1 LLPTLW
7 DENAEIQVMSLPR
20 QVYAELERIVGPDY
34 ISDREY
40 ILAGLRHPMP
50 STPVKPHSP
59 AAVLLP
65 ATAEEIQQIVKVCNQ
80 HGLKFIATVSSLIGF
95 AYPTAPNTVILH
107 LKRMNR
113 IVEIN
118 RTDRYA
124 VIEPGVRHGQLKT
137 ELMKAGLSY
146 PVAAVGPGGSVLV
159 NFACSSG
166 DNHNQ
171 HGASRT
177 NRYILG
183 VEWVLPSGELI
194 RLGSL
199 ANEAGWFC
207 ADGPGP
213 SLRGLIKGYAGPF
226 GGFGVITRIAIGLD
240 EWRGPAVMPT
250 EGRSPDYKIRL
261 PNDRHKV
268 FIFKFPTLDQLRNAM
283 IEIGKAE
290 IGQAVLKYFNA
301 TAALLATQSAN
312 DFWELWESGLFQREL
327 SMPLYVYLATNSPE
341 EMAYEEAVLRDIVA
355 ETGGAEVDPVISRI
369 YENNMDFFILVG
381 FLQRVLRLGG
391 AWAPAKLSA
400 DSVHHMFEVAKAIP
414 EFLNEF
420 TAKRLILDAPD
431 NFQII
436 SMEYGHL
443 AHIELLFLW
452 ERNTPGWG
460 EIPIQVMARSQET
473 EIRHG
478 HHATMPPR
486 SMPLLKTLGPL
497 YSNCHIWSEKIREA
511 FGAGR

>member
-1 LLPTLW
+1 
-7 DENAEIQVMSLPR
+7 MRLPR
-20 QVYAELERIVGPDY
+20 EIYAEFEKIVGPGN

-40 ILAGLRHPMP
+40 ILAGLRHAMP
-50 STPVKPHSP
+50 HSPVKPPSP

-65 ATAEEIQQIVKVCNQ
+65 GSAEEIQQIVHVCNR
-80 HGLKFIATVSSLIGF
+80 HGLKFIPTVSSLISF
-95 AYPTAPNTVILH
+95 AYPTEPGTIILQ

-118 RTDRYA
+118 REDRYA
-124 VIEPGVRHGQLKT
+124 VIEPGVRHGQLKS
-137 ELMKAGLSY
+137 ELMKVGLSY
-146 PVAAVGPGGSVLV
+146 PVAAVGPGGSALV

-166 DNHNQ
+166 DNHTQ

-183 VEWVLPSGELI
+183 IEWVLPSGELI

-199 ANEAGWFC
+199 ANKAGWFC

-213 SLRGLIKGYAGPF
+213 SLRGLVKGYAGAF

-240 EWRGPAVMPT
+240 EWKGPAVMPV
-250 EGRSPDYKIRL
+250 EGRSPDYQIRL
-261 PNDRHKV
+261 PGDCHKV
-268 FIFKFPTLDQLRNAM
+268 FIFKFPHLDGLRDAM

-290 IGQAVLKYFNA
+290 IGHAVLKYFNA
-301 TAALLATQSAN
+301 SAALLATQSAN
-312 DFWELWESGLFQREL
+312 DFWHLWESGLFQREL
-327 SMPLYVYLATNSPE
+327 ARPLYVYLATHSPE
-341 EMAYEEAVLRDIVA
+341 EMAYEEAVLHDIIA
-355 ETGGAEVDPVISRI
+355 ETGGEEVDPAIRAL

-391 AWAPAKLSA
+391 AWAPTKLSA
-400 DSVHHMFEVAKAIP
+400 DSVPHMFEAAKAIL
-414 EFLNEF
+414 EFLSEF
-420 TAKRLILDAPD
+420 IEKGLIFDAPD

-452 ERNTPGWG
+452 ERNQPGWG
-460 EIPIQVMARSQET
+460 EIPMQVMARSHET

-486 SMPLLKTLGPL
+486 SMPALRKLGPL
-497 YSNCHIWSEKIREA
+497 YSNCQIWSEKIRQA
-511 FGAGR
+511 FGSVR

>member
-1 LLPTLW
+1 
-7 DENAEIQVMSLPR
+7 MSLPKD
-20 QVYAELERIVGPDY
+20 VYAELEGIVGPEY

-40 ILAGLRHPMP
+40 ILAAMRHAMP
-50 STPVKPHSP
+50 SSPVKPPSP

-65 ATAEEIQQIVKVCNQ
+65 GSAEEIQQIVKVCNR
-80 HGLKFIATVSSLIGF
+80 HGLKFIPTVSSLIGF
-95 AYPTAPNTVILH
+95 AYPTGPNTIILQ

-113 IVEIN
+113 ITEIN
-118 RTDRYA
+118 RADRYA

-137 ELMKAGLSY
+137 ELMKYGLSY

-159 NFACSSG
+159 NFASSSG

-199 ANEAGWFC
+199 ANDAGWFC
-207 ADGPGP
+207 GDGPGP
-213 SLRGLIKGYAGPF
+213 SLRGLLKGYAGPF

-240 EWRGPAVMPT
+240 EWRGPAEMPT
-250 EGRSPDYKIRL
+250 EGRSPDYQIRL
-261 PNDRHKV
+261 PKDRHKV
-268 FIFKFPTLDQLRNAM
+268 FIFRFPTLDQLRDAM

-312 DFWELWESGLFQREL
+312 HFWDLWDSGLFQREL
-327 SMPLYVYLATNSPE
+327 AKPLYVYLATHSAE
-341 EMAYEEAVLRDIVA
+341 EMAYEEAVLREIIA
-355 ETGGAEVDPVISRI
+355 ETGGEDVDPAIRAI

-391 AWAPAKLSA
+391 AWAPTKLSA
-400 DSVHHMFEVAKAIP
+400 DSIHHMFEVGKTIP
-414 EFLNEF
+414 EFLTDF
-420 TAKRLILDAPD
+420 IDKGLIFDAPD

-452 ERNTPGWG
+452 ERNQPDWG
-460 EIPIQVMARSQET
+460 DIPMQVMARSHET

-486 SMPLLKTLGPL
+486 SKPMLEKLGPL
-497 YSNCHIWSEKIREA
+497 YSDCHVWSTKIAEA
-511 FGAGR
+511 FGARK

>member
-1 LLPTLW
+1 
-7 DENAEIQVMSLPR
+7 MSLPR

-65 ATAEEIQQIVKVCNQ
+65 ATAEEIQQIVRVCNQ

-95 AYPTAPNTVILH
+95 AYPTTPNTVILH

-124 VIEPGVRHGQLKT
+124 VIEPGVRHGQLRT

-268 FIFKFPTLDQLRNAM
+268 FIFKFPTLDQLRDAM
-283 IEIGKAE
+283 TEIGKAE

-355 ETGGAEVDPVISRI
+355 ETGGVEVDPVIRAI

-400 DSVHHMFEVAKAIP
+400 DSVHHMFEVGKAIP

-460 EIPIQVMARSQET
+460 EIPMQVMARSHET

-478 HHATMPPR
+478 HHSTMPPR
-486 SMPLLKTLGPL
+486 SMPMLEALGPL

>member
-1 LLPTLW
+1 
-7 DENAEIQVMSLPR
+7 MSLPR

-261 PNDRHKV
+261 PNDRHRV

>member
-1 LLPTLW
+1 
-7 DENAEIQVMSLPR
+7 MSLPKD
-20 QVYAELERIVGPDY
+20 VYAELERIVGPDY

-50 STPVKPHSP
+50 SSPVKPPSP

-65 ATAEEIQQIVKVCNQ
+65 GTAEEIRQIVKVCNQ
-80 HGLKFIATVSSLIGF
+80 QGLTFIPTVSSLIGF
-95 AYPTAPNTVILH
+95 AYPTAPNTIILQ

-118 RTDRYA
+118 RKDRYA
-124 VIEPGVRHGQLKT
+124 VIEPGVRHGQLRT
-137 ELMKAGLSY
+137 ELMKVGLSY

-199 ANEAGWFC
+199 ANDAGWFSG
-207 ADGPGP
+207 DGPGP
-213 SLRGLIKGYAGPF
+213 SLRGLIKGYAGTF

-240 EWRGPAVMPT
+240 EWRGPKAMPT
-250 EGRSPDYKIRL
+250 KGRSPDYEIRL
-261 PNDRHKV
+261 PKDCHKV
-268 FIFKFPTLDQLRNAM
+268 FIFKFPTLDQLRDAM

-301 TAALLATQSAN
+301 TAALLATQSAD
-312 DFWELWESGLFQREL
+312 DFWKLWDSGLFQREL
-327 SMPLYVYLATNSPE
+327 SKPLYVYLATHSPE
-341 EMAYEEAVLRDIVA
+341 EMAYEEAVLREIVA
-355 ETGGAEVDPVISRI
+355 ETGGAEVDPAIRAI

-400 DSVHHMFEVAKAIP
+400 DSIHHMIEVAKTIP

-420 TAKRLILDAPD
+420 TDKGLILDAPD

-452 ERNTPGWG
+452 ERNQPGWG
-460 EIPIQVMARSQET
+460 EVPLQVTARSHET

-486 SMPLLKTLGPL
+486 SMPMLQKLGPL
-497 YSNCHIWSEKIREA
+497 YSNCHVWSEKIREA
-511 FGAGR
+511 FG

>member
-1 LLPTLW
+1 
-7 DENAEIQVMSLPR
+7 MSLPKDI
-20 QVYAELERIVGPDY
+20 YAELERIVGPDY

-65 ATAEEIQQIVKVCNQ
+65 ATAEEIQQIVRVCNQ

-95 AYPTAPNTVILH
+95 AYPAAPNTVILH

-261 PNDRHKV
+261 PKDRHKV
-268 FIFKFPTLDQLRNAM
+268 FIFKFPTLDRLRDAM

-301 TAALLATQSAN
+301 TAALLATQSAD

-327 SMPLYVYLATNSPE
+327 ARPLYVYLATNSPE
-341 EMAYEEAVLRDIVA
+341 EMAYEEAVLQEIVA
-355 ETGGAEVDPVISRI
+355 ETGGVEVDPAIRAI

-391 AWAPAKLSA
+391 AWAPTKLSA
-400 DSVHHMFEVAKAIP
+400 DSVRHMFEVGKAIP

-420 TAKRLILDAPD
+420 IDKGQIFDAPD

-452 ERNTPGWG
+452 ERNQPGWG
-460 EIPIQVMARSQET
+460 EIPMQVMVRSHET

-486 SMPLLKTLGPL
+486 SMPMLQKLGPL
-497 YSNCHIWSEKIREA
+497 YSNCQIWSEKIREA
-511 FGAGR
+511 FGAER

>member
-1 LLPTLW
+1 
-7 DENAEIQVMSLPR
+7 MSLPKEI
-20 QVYAELERIVGPDY
+20 YAELEQIVGPEY

-40 ILAGLRHPMP
+40 ILAGLRHAMP
-50 STPVKPHSP
+50 HSPVKPTSP

-65 ATAEEIQQIVKVCNQ
+65 GSADEIQRIVKVCNRF
-80 HGLKFIATVSSLIGF
+80 GLKFIPTVSSLIGF
-95 AYPTAPNTVILH
+95 AYPTEPGTIILH

-118 RTDRYA
+118 RSDRYA

-146 PVAAVGPGGSVLV
+146 PVAAVGPGGSALV

-166 DNHNQ
+166 DNHTQ

-199 ANEAGWFC
+199 ANNAGWFC

-213 SLRGLIKGYAGPF
+213 SLRGLVKGYSGSF
-226 GGFGVITRIAIGLD
+226 GDLGVITRIAIGLD
-240 EWRGPAVMPT
+240 EWKGPAVMPV
-250 EGRSPDYKIRL
+250 EGRSPDFRIRL
-261 PNDRHKV
+261 PEDCHRV
-268 FIFKFPTLDQLRNAM
+268 FIFKYAELGRLRDAM

-290 IGQAVLKYFNA
+290 IGHAVLKYFNA

-312 DFWELWESGLFQREL
+312 DFWDLWDSGLFQREL
-327 SMPLYVYLATNSPE
+327 SKPLYVYLATHSPE
-341 EMAYEEAVLRDIVA
+341 EMAYEEAVLREIIA
-355 ETGGAEVDPVISRI
+355 ETGGEEVDPAVRAI

-391 AWAPAKLSA
+391 AWAPTKLSA
-400 DSVHHMFEVAKAIP
+400 DSLGHMFEVAKTIP
-414 EFLNEF
+414 EFLGEF
-420 TAKRLILDAPD
+420 IEKGLILDAPD

-452 ERNTPGWG
+452 ERNQPGWG
-460 EIPIQVMARSQET
+460 EIPAQVMTRSLEA

-486 SMPLLKTLGPL
+486 PLPALRSLGPL
-497 YSNCHIWSEKIREA
+497 YSNCHIWSEKILQA
-511 FGAGR
+511 FRPAR

>member
-1 LLPTLW
+1 
-7 DENAEIQVMSLPR
+7 MSLPKD
-20 QVYAELERIVGPDY
+20 VYAELEGIVGPEY

-40 ILAGLRHPMP
+40 ILAAMRHAMP
-50 STPVKPHSP
+50 SSPVKPPSP

-65 ATAEEIQQIVKVCNQ
+65 GSAEEIQQIVKVCNR
-80 HGLKFIATVSSLIGF
+80 HGLKFIPTVSSLIGF
-95 AYPTAPNTVILH
+95 AYPTGPNTIMLQ

-113 IVEIN
+113 ITEIN
-118 RTDRYA
+118 RADRYA

-137 ELMKAGLSY
+137 ELMKYGLSY

-199 ANEAGWFC
+199 ANDAGWFC
-207 ADGPGP
+207 GDGPGP
-213 SLRGLIKGYAGPF
+213 SLRGLLKGYAGPF

-240 EWRGPAVMPT
+240 EWRGPAEMPT
-250 EGRSPDYKIRL
+250 EGRSPDYQIRL
-261 PNDRHKV
+261 PKDRHKI
-268 FIFKFPTLDQLRNAM
+268 FIFKFPTLDRLRDAM

-312 DFWELWESGLFQREL
+312 HFWDLWDSGLFQREL
-327 SMPLYVYLATNSPE
+327 AKPLYVYLATHSAE
-341 EMAYEEAVLRDIVA
+341 EMAYEEAVLREIIA
-355 ETGGAEVDPVISRI
+355 ETGGEDVDPAIRSI

-391 AWAPAKLSA
+391 AWAPTKLSA
-400 DSVHHMFEVAKAIP
+400 DSIHHMFEVGKTIP
-414 EFLNEF
+414 EFLTDF
-420 TAKRLILDAPD
+420 IDKGLIFDAPD

-452 ERNTPGWG
+452 ERNQPDWG
-460 EIPIQVMARSQET
+460 DVPMQVIARSHET

-486 SMPLLKTLGPL
+486 SKPMLEKLGPL
-497 YSNCHIWSEKIREA
+497 YSDCHVWSTKIAEA
-511 FGAGR
+511 FGARK

>member
-1 LLPTLW
+1 
-7 DENAEIQVMSLPR
+7 MSLPK
-20 QVYAELERIVGPDY
+20 QIYAELEQIVGAEY

-40 ILAGLRHPMP
+40 ILAGLRHAMP
-50 STPVKPHSP
+50 SSPVKPLSP

-65 ATAEEIQQIVKVCNQ
+65 GTAEEVQQIVRVCNR
-80 HGLKFIATVSSLIGF
+80 HGLKFIPTVSSLIGF
-95 AYPTAPNTVILH
+95 AYPTALNTIILQ

-124 VIEPGVRHGQLKT
+124 VIEPGVRHGQLRT

-183 VEWVLPSGELI
+183 VEWVLPSGEMV

-199 ANEAGWFC
+199 ANDAGWFC

-213 SLRGLIKGYAGPF
+213 SLRGLVKGYAGPF

-240 EWRGPAVMPT
+240 EWRGPAELPT
-250 EGRSPDYKIRL
+250 EGRSPDYKLRL
-261 PNDRHKV
+261 SPDRHKV
-268 FIFKFPTLDQLRNAM
+268 FIFKFPTLDRLRDAM

-327 SMPLYVYLATNSPE
+327 SRPLYVYLATHSAE
-341 EMAYEEAVLRDIVA
+341 ETAYEEAVLREIVA
-355 ETGGAEVDPVISRI
+355 ETGGEEVDPAIRAI

-400 DSVHHMFEVAKAIP
+400 DSVHHMFEIGKAIP
-414 EFLNEF
+414 EFLEEF
-420 TAKRLILDAPD
+420 TAKGLIFAAPD

-452 ERNTPGWG
+452 DRSMPAWG
-460 EIPIQVMARSQET
+460 EIPMQVMARSHET

-478 HHATMPPR
+478 HHGSMPPR
-486 SMPLLKTLGPL
+486 SMPMLGTLGPL

-511 FGAGR
+511 FGTGR

>member
-1 LLPTLW
+1 
-7 DENAEIQVMSLPR
+7 MSLPK
-20 QVYAELERIVGPDY
+20 QIYGELEQIVGREY

-40 ILAGLRHPMP
+40 ILAGVRHAMP
-50 STPVKPHSP
+50 SSPVKPPSP

-65 ATAEEIQQIVKVCNQ
+65 GTAEEVQQIVRVCNR
-80 HGLKFIATVSSLIGF
+80 HGLKFIPTVSSLIGF
-95 AYPTAPNTVILH
+95 AYPTAPNTIILH
-107 LKRMNR
+107 MKRMNR

-124 VIEPGVRHGQLKT
+124 VIEPGVRHGQLRT
-137 ELMKAGLSY
+137 ELMKSGLSY

-199 ANEAGWFC
+199 ANDAGWFC

-213 SLRGLIKGYAGPF
+213 SLRGLVKGYAGPF

-240 EWRGPAVMPT
+240 EWRGPAEIPT

-261 PNDRHKV
+261 SPDRHKV
-268 FIFKFPTLDQLRNAM
+268 FIFKFSTMDRLRDAM

-327 SMPLYVYLATNSPE
+327 SKPLYVYLATHSAE
-341 EMAYEEAVLRDIVA
+341 EMAYEEAVLREIVA
-355 ETGGAEVDPVISRI
+355 ETGGEEVDPAIRAI

-400 DSVHHMFEVAKAIP
+400 DSVHHMFEIGKAIP
-414 EFLNEF
+414 EFLEEF

-452 ERNTPGWG
+452 DRSTPGWG
-460 EIPIQVMARSQET
+460 EIPMQVMARSHET

-478 HHATMPPR
+478 HHGTMPPR
-486 SMPLLKTLGPL
+486 SMPMLGALGPL
-497 YSNCHIWSEKIREA
+497 YSNCQIWSEKIREA
-511 FGAGR
+511 FGAAR